1 MTEKEQDLEIDEEI
15 DDEFLK
21 NLPSALSTR
30 SKQNAP
36 ITRTEILEVNG
47 AVITLLTN
55 RLKGRRFRPQAGDAM
70 RLGYIRALI
79 QALQS
84 YNETLK
90 TSELDELEQK
100 IQCLERR

>member
-1 MTEKEQDLEIDEEI
+1 MTQNGQNLETDERLM
-15 DDEFLK
+15 DDPIINFPYLFDAQSE
-21 NLPSALSTR
+21 
-30 SKQNAP
+30 QNAP

-47 AVITLLTN
+47 AVINLLTL